1 MSLPDLQRPRAQNAR
16 LLVLGHEW
24 GRHALVV
31 RDPLVPVG
39 LLTPLGLVRDGVGV
53 AGHYHVV
60 VFGVVVLGSR
70 LAFVFT
76 LDYCFGII
84 VVLELILLEGGLVPW
99 VQLA

>member
-1 MSLPDLQRPRAQNAR
+1 M
-16 LLVLGHEW
+16 
-24 GRHALVV
+24 
-31 RDPLVPVG
+31 
-39 LLTPLGLVRDGVGV
+39 
-53 AGHYHVV
+53 V